1 MSYNLPGILV
11 LLAGLIFLS
20 AGDGSSDFYT
30 FSVTDVEGS
39 EVSLEKYRGTV
50 SLVVNVASLCGYTD
64 STYKA
69 LKRLQDI
76 LGFGGKFNVL
86 AFPCNQFGDQEPYDD
101 ETIFNFAK
109 NNYDVEFPMFSK
121 IDVIGEEADP
131 AFKNLISQS
140 SVHPDWNFYKYL
152 VDHNGK
158 VLKVWSTKTTVEEIF
173 DSVKA
178 AVDAIPQ
185 TATED
190 VVKSTET
197 ESAAK
202 DEL

>member
-1 MSYNLPGILV
+1 MMCK
-11 LLAGLIFLS
+11 LAGTLILLS
-20 AGDGSSDFYT
+20 GFILLTNGDGLLDYYT
-30 FSVTDVEGS
+30 FSVTDIEGN
-39 EVSLEKYRGTV
+39 ELSLEKYRGAV

-64 STYKA
+64 SSYKA

-101 ETIFNFAK
+101 ETIFNFATS
-109 NNYDVEFPMFSK
+109 NYDVEFPMFSK
-121 IDVIGEEADP
+121 IDVIGENADP

-158 VLKVWSTKTTVEEIF
+158 VLKVWSTKSTVEEIF

-178 AVDAIPQ
+178 AVESIPQ
-185 TATED
+185 LEVATE
-190 VVKSTET
+190 KPIET
-197 ESAAK
+197 ESAQK